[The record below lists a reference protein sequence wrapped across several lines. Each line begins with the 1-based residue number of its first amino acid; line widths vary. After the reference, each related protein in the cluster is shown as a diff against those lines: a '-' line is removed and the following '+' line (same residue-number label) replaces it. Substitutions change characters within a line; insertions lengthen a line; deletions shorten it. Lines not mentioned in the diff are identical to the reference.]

1 MQYTQNQPS
10 FKNLT
15 AVKDNIL
22 ATLAY
27 FDLFSYPLTA
37 AEIYLFLGE
46 KASQAEVND
55 GLSALA
61 QEGAVYNFSKFYTL
75 QNDFSLIV
83 RRHNGNI
90 RATDLIKIACKVSS

>member
-10 FKNLT
+10 FKNLA

-46 KASQAEVND
+46 KASQQEVNE
-55 GLSALA
+55 GLDALV
-61 QEGAVYNFSKFYTL
+61 QQGAVFNFSRFYSL
-75 QNDFSLIV
+75 QNDFSLVV

-90 RATDLIKIACKVSS
+90 KAAEMIKIAGKI